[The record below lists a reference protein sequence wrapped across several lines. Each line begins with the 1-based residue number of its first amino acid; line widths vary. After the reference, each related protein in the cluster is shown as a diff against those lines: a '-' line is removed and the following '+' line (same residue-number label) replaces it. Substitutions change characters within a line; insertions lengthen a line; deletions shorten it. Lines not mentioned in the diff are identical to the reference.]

1 MELSRRLSSEQERK
15 RGCGL
20 AKDSAWKYLGLVTQI
35 GLTMV
40 FAVLIGTA
48 IGLYLDRK
56 LGTKIIFTLIFIFVG
71 AASGLWSAYQQIMK
85 ISIDELDK

>member
-1 MELSRRLSSEQERK
+1 
-15 RGCGL
+15 
-20 AKDSAWKYLGLVTQI
+20 
-35 GLTMV
+35 MV